1 MRKLRA
7 ENKRLKEEV
16 RSMNETLTST
26 IGQLQSQMTE
36 AMGTALKKKLE
47 LESELAETR
56 KTNEDLHRRL
66 AEYESE

>member
-7 ENKRLKEEV
+7 ENKRLKEEN

-26 IGQLQSQMTE
+26 ISQLQSQMTE
-36 AMGTALKKKLE
+36 AMGAALKKKLQ

-56 KTNEDLHRRL
+56 RRL
-66 AEYESE
+66 DEYESTSQE